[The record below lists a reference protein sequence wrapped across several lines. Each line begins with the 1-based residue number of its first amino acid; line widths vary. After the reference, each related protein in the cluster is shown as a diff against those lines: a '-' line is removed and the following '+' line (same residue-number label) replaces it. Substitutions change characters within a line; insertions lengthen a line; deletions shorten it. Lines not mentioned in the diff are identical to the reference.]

1 MGKIFVFYGPSAA
14 GKSKIQKALTT
25 EAFPRIITSTTR
37 AQRVG
42 EADRVDYI
50 FMTADLFQEHLRNG
64 DFVEW
69 TLYHGEHYGTLK
81 AEISKMHA
89 SDKQAHIILDLAGVV
104 SLKQLFTNTV
114 AIYIGADIDSIKRRL
129 VERESSSEEVD
140 WRLNKAITEELTATY
155 TQHADL
161 IFWNNDDMAFNETVR
176 RVQEAIGIK
185 GTFETHAE

>member
-25 EAFPRIITSTTR
+25 DAFPRIITSTTR

-42 EADRVDYI
+42 EVGGIDYI
-50 FMTADLFQEHLRNG
+50 FMTADLFQEHLRDG

-89 SDKQAHIILDLAGVV
+89 SDKDAHIILDLEGVI
-104 SLKQLFTNTV
+104 SLKQLFTNTI
-114 AIYIGADIDSIKRRL
+114 AIYIGADIDSIQRRL
-129 VERESSSEEVD
+129 VERESSSEDVA
-140 WRLNKAITEELTATY
+140 WRLNKALTEELTPAY
-155 TQHADL
+155 IQHADL
-161 IFWNNDDMAFNETVR
+161 VFWNNDDMDFNETVG
-176 RVQEAIGIK
+176 RVGEALGIREIFGK
-185 GTFETHAE
+185 HVE